1 MTQTPPRSIDLPL
14 IDTGTSKDTAPPR
27 PVASGRRKLVLVP
40 LFFLVLFS
48 GAVIG
53 VYFQPPGLQ
62 AVFRATGLE
71 PGGGSDT
78 PIAVAIQ
85 QVTDREEVAVVSEG
99 DVVALGRII
108 PRGDIVTVATPFG
121 AGDARI
127 REMRVRV
134 GELVATGDILAV
146 LDSLS
151 QLEGQLQTAQA
162 NVAVSEATLDQTEAS
177 IRAGRNEAQAAM
189 DRALATEQAAA
200 DELERTTSLLERGV
214 TTKAI
219 LDAAI
224 ARATEA
230 ARDVEKARATLSR
243 YDANGNG
250 VQADV
255 AVANAS
261 LHATKAQ
268 LAQAEID
275 VEKAYVRAPID
286 GTVLDIHVQ
295 PGERPSTEGVLDLG
309 DTSQMTVEA
318 EVYQTL
324 IGRVT
329 VGDPVTMTAPAINGE
344 LTGQVSAI
352 GLEIGRQSITSDD
365 PAANTDARVVD
376 VIVTLDG
383 DSSARADRLTNL
395 QVVTRIDAGKSQP

>member
-1 MTQTPPRSIDLPL
+1 MTQPPPQSIDLPL
-14 IDTGTSKDTAPPR
+14 ADTGVPKDAMQPQKDR
-27 PVASGRRKLVLVP
+27 SGRRKLFLVP

-48 GAVIG
+48 GG
-53 VYFQPPGLQ
+53 VVGLYFQPPGLQ
-62 AVFRATGLE
+62 ALFRATGLE

-108 PRGDIVTVATPFG
+108 PRGDIVLVATPFG

-134 GELVATGDILAV
+134 GDMVTAGDALAV

-151 QLEGQLQTAQA
+151 QLEGQLETARA
-162 NVAVSEATLDQTEAS
+162 TVAVSEATLQQTEAS

-189 DRALATEQAAA
+189 ERALATEQAAA
-200 DELERTTSLLERGV
+200 DELERATSLMERGV
-214 TTKAI
+214 TTKAL

-255 AVANAS
+255 AVAKAN
-261 LHATKAQ
+261 LQATRAQ
-268 LAQAEID
+268 LAQAVLD

-295 PGERPSTEGVLDLG
+295 PGERPGTDGVLDLG
-309 DTSQMTVEA
+309 DTSHMTVEA

-324 IGRVT
+324 IGRVA
-329 VGDPVTMTAPAINGE
+329 VGDPVAITAPAISGE
-344 LTGQVSAI
+344 LFGQVSAI

-376 VIVTLDG
+376 VIVTLD
-383 DSSARADRLTNL
+383 DASSAKANRLTNL
-395 QVVTRIDAGKSQP
+395 QVVTRIDAGRHQQ